1 MPLLIIAL
9 IILAVLAAIIWNISV
24 YSQMPKRKSLEL
36 LPEVP
41 FEVVSW
47 TNAGET
53 IIGWFIPPP
62 LQSNSNGAADSAT
75 DSQTSTSTAPAIV
88 IAHGWSSNRASMLRY
103 VSSFHEEGYALL
115 LYDAR
120 GHGESGAVRAASGLT
135 MRDDLRAAIDYLCNR
150 PEIDRKR
157 IGVVGHSL
165 GAFGAVLALGSGERR
180 IKALVTDSMPAQL
193 STMVTA
199 ELTRKKLP
207 LFPLVQL
214 IPLVIGLRSGVP
226 RSHYDPIL
234 AIEQSVAPILMVHS
248 RGDDFIPWTEL
259 DYMLKRIKRKV
270 DNLYL
275 TNEGHSTAATEDEFW
290 NYTLSFF
297 DKHLAPAPSSNSFPT
312 ADQYEI

>member
-1 MPLLIIAL
+1 MSLLIIAL
-9 IILAVLAAIIWNISV
+9 IILAVLAAVIWNISV
-24 YSQMPKRKSLEL
+24 YSQTPKRKPIEFS
-36 LPEVP
+36 PEVQ
-41 FEVVSW
+41 FELESW
-47 TNAGET
+47 TSSGET

-62 LQSNSNGAADSAT
+62 LQSDNNGSADSAT
-75 DSQTSTSTAPAIV
+75 DSHTSTAPAIV

-103 VSSFHEEGYALL
+103 VTSLHEEGYAIL

-157 IGVVGHSL
+157 IGVIGHSL

-180 IKALVTDSMPAQL
+180 IKALVTDSMPTQL

-214 IPLVIGLRSGVP
+214 IPLVIGLRSGAP

-234 AIEQSVAPILMVHS
+234 AIEQTSAPILMIHS

-259 DYMLKRIKRKV
+259 DYIMKRIKRKV

-297 DKHLAPAPSSNSFPT
+297 NKHLAPAPSTDSYPT